1 MSLYAPAPIK
11 RMSILEKR
19 PCDGRDFFLHHW
31 HTVHGGM
38 VSRLPHLVA
47 YNQNHVVEDFRTGLE
62 GYPADGFVEQLWQS
76 TAQMQAGYNS
86 PVVAELI
93 GDEPNYLGHG
103 SNYAILTS
111 MPLTADESG
120 AKLVASLRHGGDV
133 AWIEKIAARAAA
145 LDTRLTIRDDVIA
158 TIAKPNM
165 LPVPPRP
172 VDSFLHLHFADVA
185 AARAAATAL
194 VEFAGTIATPA
205 RAAFGLHRVV
215 TATIVRQACKMAG
228 AADKAI

>member
-1 MSLYAPAPIK
+1 MALYAPAPIK

-19 PCDGRDFFLHHW
+19 TSDTRDYFSHHW
-31 HTVHGGM
+31 RTIHGGM
-38 VSRLPHLVA
+38 VSRLPYLAA
-47 YNQNHVVEDFRTGLE
+47 YNQNHVVEKFATGLE
-62 GYPADGFVEQLWQS
+62 DYPADGFVEQLWRS

-111 MPLTADESG
+111 VPLRADESG
-120 AKLVASLRHGGDV
+120 AKLIASLRHGGDV
-133 AWIEKIAARAAA
+133 AWIEKITAQAAG
-145 LDTRLTIRDDVIA
+145 LDKLSQIIRDDVIA

-172 VDSFLHLHFADVA
+172 ADAFLHLHFVDVA
-185 AARAAATAL
+185 AAQTAAGALVRFAATL
-194 VEFAGTIATPA
+194 ATPA

-215 TATIVRQACKMAG
+215 TATIVG
-228 AADKAI
+228 

>member
-1 MSLYAPAPIK
+1 MSLYLPAPIK

-19 PCDGRDFFLHHW
+19 PGDSREFFLRHW
-31 HTVHGGM
+31 HDIHGGM

-47 YNQNHVVEDFRTGLE
+47 YNQNHVLEDFLAGPE
-62 GYPADGFVEQLWQS
+62 GFPADGFVEQLWRS

-86 PVVAELI
+86 AVVAELI

-103 SNYAILTS
+103 SNYAILAS
-111 MPLTADESG
+111 APLAGDESG

-133 AWIEKIAARAAA
+133 RWLEDIASRAAR
-145 LDTRLTIRDDVIA
+145 LPGLTQFIRDDVIA

-172 VDSFLHLHFADVA
+172 VDAFLHLHFESVDRARG
-185 AARAAATAL
+185 AARSL
-194 VEFAGTIATPA
+194 VELSLAPGAPA
-205 RAAFGLHRVV
+205 RSAFGLHRVR
-215 TATIVRQACKMAG
+215 TSTIVG
-228 AADKAI
+228 